1 MYQKREKT
9 QVRRDVGKTF
19 SLSIQKVVK
28 TFISFRDV
36 LFQRQVLEELIFF
49 FLIVIF
55 VLSYLES
62 LRWPLPGPKAT
73 HGIVKGLFLVLATLL
88 VVTRKKLK
96 EQKNI
101 RQNLLMTF
109 FVFTYVISA
118 ALSFAL
124 DAAALHLWYPMIAC
138 CVLFALS
145 KISLPKSYQ
154 PLLVSISAILV
165 FLTFSFSFFSL
176 MFRYS
181 VDNVYY
187 FIFLDHRANHL
198 LGELRQ
204 FGKYV
209 SLGPY
214 LMLAPLTY
222 IFFIQ
227 KKATFSRKLLS
238 VFMIFITLLTAVIS
252 NNRIDIL
259 VFSIQITVLIWL
271 IPRRLAIL
279 VLAAIIP
286 VVFFGL
292 MVTEKYF
299 GFNLEERILRP
310 KIQRDI
316 ETIDIRFTY
325 WQTALYNFKNAPLFG
340 TGPNSYNDVSIFPI
354 RRYYDQ
360 NARNYLWKLDRG
372 IGVHNIFIERLSDT
386 GILGLTAF
394 LLLLFYFLR
403 KDALYFLSTHSIE
416 EKKTYLLFSLGSWSW
431 ILYGITDNGYGA
443 QGYMTFFFLR
453 GVINHL

>member
-1 MYQKREKT
+1 MYSKKEKT
-9 QVRRDVGKTF
+9 QARQDIGKTF
-19 SLSIQKVVK
+19 SLWIQKSIG
-28 TFISFRDV
+28 TFAYLRNL
-36 LFQRQVLEELIFF
+36 LFQRAILEELIYF
-49 FLIVIF
+49 FLITIF

-73 HGIVKGLFLVLATLL
+73 HGIVKGLFLVLAALL
-88 VVTRKKLK
+88 FFVRKKLQ
-96 EQKNI
+96 EQKNVL
-101 RQNLLMTF
+101 QNLLMLL
-109 FVFTYVISA
+109 FVLTYVISA

-124 DAAALHLWYPMIAC
+124 DAAALHLWYPMVAC
-138 CVLFALS
+138 CVLFVLS

-154 PLLVSISAILV
+154 PLLIGLSSVLV

-176 MFRYS
+176 IFRYS

-198 LGELRQ
+198 LSELRQ

-214 LMLAPLTY
+214 LMLAPLSY
-222 IFFIQ
+222 IFLVQ
-227 KKATFSRKLLS
+227 KRTSISRKLLS
-238 VFMIFITLLTAVIS
+238 LFMLFITLLTAVIS
-252 NNRIDIL
+252 NNRIDVL
-259 VFSIQITVLIWL
+259 VFTVQLAVLIWI
-271 IPRRLAIL
+271 IPRRQSIIL
-279 VLAAIIP
+279 LAAIIP
-286 VVFFGL
+286 VVLFGL
-292 MVTEKYF
+292 MVTERYF

-310 KIQRDI
+310 KVQRDI

-354 RRYYDQ
+354 RRYYDP
-360 NARNYLWKLDRG
+360 NVRNYLWKLDRG

-386 GILGLTAF
+386 GVLGLAVF
-394 LLLLFYFLR
+394 LTLLFFFLR
-403 KDALYFLSTHSIE
+403 KDALYFLSNHSFE
-416 EKKTYLLFSLGSWSW
+416 EKKIYLLFSLGSWSW

-443 QGYMTFFFLR
+443 QGYVTFFFLR